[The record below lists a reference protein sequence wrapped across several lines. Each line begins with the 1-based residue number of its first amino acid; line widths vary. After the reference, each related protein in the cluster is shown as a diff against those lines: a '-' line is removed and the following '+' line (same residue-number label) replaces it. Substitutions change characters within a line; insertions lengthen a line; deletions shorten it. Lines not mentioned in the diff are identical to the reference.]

1 MTTVAGLLIQA
12 LLLALAVLLGIA
24 LLTGLAVAIRPQ
36 VLDRF
41 RRTSDQRYSM
51 RRATRSLDIP
61 RNIDRWFYRHHRLY
75 GAAVVLLSIAL
86 LSFLAFGHPE
96 TAWRGLFDPGSRV
109 VGEILVDTARVVL
122 WILALFALVVGMV
135 VFVRPSALK
144 SAETWAN
151 RWLTPRRALRHV
163 EREYHGPEAWV
174 RRHPRGW
181 GLAIAAASAL
191 CLVALILQA
200 AAVWR
205 FAG

>member
-75 GAAVVLLSIAL
+75 GAAVVLLAIAL

-96 TAWRGLFDPGSRV
+96 TAWRGLFGPGNRV

-122 WILALFALVVGMV
+122 WILGLFALAVGTM
-135 VFVRPSALK
+135 VFVRPSAIK
-144 SAETWAN
+144 SAEAWAN
-151 RWLTPRRALRHV
+151 RWVTPRRALRDA
-163 EREYHGPEAWV
+163 EREYHGPEEWV
-174 RRHPRGW
+174 RQHPRGW
-181 GLAIAAASAL
+181 GLTIAAVSAL

>member
-1 MTTVAGLLIQA
+1 MTSYAGLLVQA

-24 LLTGLAVAIRPQ
+24 LLTGLAVTIRPAL
-36 VLDRF
+36 LDRV

-51 RRATRSLDIP
+51 RRVTRALDIP

-86 LSFLAFGHPE
+86 LSFLAFGRPDS
-96 TAWRGLFDPGSRV
+96 AWRSLFGPENRV

-122 WILALFALVVGMV
+122 WILSLFALAVGTVVL
-135 VFVRPSALK
+135 VRPSALK
-144 SAETWAN
+144 SAEAVAN
-151 RWLTPRRALRHV
+151 RWLTPRRALRII
-163 EREYHGPEAWV
+163 EREYHGPETWV
-174 RRHPRGW
+174 RSHPRGW

-191 CLVALILQA
+191 CLLALILQLPA
-200 AAVWR
+200 ILR